1 MSTAAAGRIAR
12 RLSVAVAVAAAVMLF
27 AAPLPSAVAHEGG
40 TTAFA
45 RITVSGQTVRYSLSI
60 PDLANRLPTAALP
73 DAGAGAGPHEALAQA
88 VREKVRLSGDTTACA
103 AGPAQVAAGSS
114 VSVSVTITIDFACPS
129 TMRALVIRDDT
140 FDVLGRD
147 LHILARVEHDGA
159 TEQFALATESREAR
173 IDVGGARDATPG
185 ATGFFVL
192 GIEHILTGYDHLL
205 FLFALL
211 IGGGSAW
218 ALVKIVTAFTL
229 AHSLTLTAAALD
241 LVVLPS
247 RLVESAIALSIAY
260 VALENLLVRGDQR
273 SKRWWVALVF
283 GLVHG
288 FGFSAVLK
296 ELGLPPNGLAWSLLL
311 FNLGVEAGQ
320 ALVIAAAV
328 PLLIGLQRAAWRPRA
343 LAVMSWAVLA
353 VGVVLF
359 VERAFI
365 S

>member
-1 MSTAAAGRIAR
+1 MSKAAAGRIAG
-12 RLSVAVAVAAAVMLF
+12 RLAIAVMLF
-27 AAPLPSAVAHEGG
+27 AAWLPCTVAHEGG

-60 PDLANRLPTAALP
+60 PDIANRKLATALP
-73 DAGAGAGPHEALAQA
+73 DAAAQAGPHEALAQA
-88 VREKVRLSGDTTACA
+88 VRERVRLSGDATACA
-103 AGPAQVAAGSS
+103 AGPAQVVAGSA

-129 TMRALVIRDDT
+129 TMRALAIRDDT
-140 FDVLGRD
+140 FDVLGHD

-159 TEQFALATESREAR
+159 TETFALATENREAR
-173 IDVGGARDATPG
+173 VDVGSRGDSSRG

-205 FLFALL
+205 FLLALL

-241 LVVLPS
+241 LVVLPG

-260 VALENLLVRGDQR
+260 VAIENLFVREGRR

-296 ELGLPPNGLAWSLLL
+296 DLGLPPNGLAWSLLL

-320 ALVIAAAV
+320 ALVIAAAM
-328 PLLIGLQRAAWRPRA
+328 PLLIGLQRAAWRQHA

-359 VERAFI
+359 VERAFL

>member
-1 MSTAAAGRIAR
+1 MSTRAAGRTVR
-12 RLSVAVAVAAAVMLF
+12 RLVIAVILFVASW
-27 AAPLPSAVAHEGG
+27 PWAVAHEGG

-60 PDLANRLPTAALP
+60 PDLANRPPAAALP
-73 DAGAGAGPHEALAQA
+73 DAGAGAGPFEALGQA
-88 VREKVRLSGDTTACA
+88 VRERIRLSGDATACA
-103 AGPAQVAAGSS
+103 AGPAQVVAGSA

-129 TMRALVIRDDT
+129 AMRALAIRDDT

-159 TEQFALATESREAR
+159 TEQFALATENREAR
-173 IDVGGARDATPG
+173 VDVGSRRDSSAA
-185 ATGFFVL
+185 ATGFFAL

-241 LVVLPS
+241 LVVLPA

-260 VALENLLVRGDQR
+260 VAIENLFVRDGRR

-288 FGFSAVLK
+288 FGFSAVLR

-320 ALVIAAAV
+320 AVVIAAAV
-328 PLLIGLQRAAWRPRA
+328 PLLLGLQRAAWRPRA
-343 LAVMSWAVLA
+343 LASLSWAVLVIGLA
-353 VGVVLF
+353 LF
-359 VERAFI
+359 VERAFL